1 MKSVKSVNTLYAIIS
16 IFVGRKKVT
25 GYLPFTPKRY
35 ISTYP
40 RDKQER
46 IWTIQKFV
54 QYVKDLEGDKI
65 VEIIENNP
73 IFTKLKNP

>member
-1 MKSVKSVNTLYAIIS
+1 MKLPVVVFPRIHSEQ
-16 IFVGRKKVT
+16 GRLLLPYGASSNSQFLLGEKKVT

-35 ISTYP
+35 ISIYP

-54 QYVKDLEGDKI
+54 QYVKELEKI
-65 VEIIENNP
+65 
-73 IFTKLKNP
+73 K